1 MDKKRIKGIAKDL
14 RHNLEDIIVKLNNTS
29 PQQMHDD
36 IVPLLEDL
44 EMLEWAV
51 GANGS
56 NEILSTNPQFTDN
69 MVKRSDLPPVPEVK
83 GTTGDPFDIINA
95 AVAGINGGSEPP
107 PNQQIIPASQL
118 TPSMGIHE
126 AFEIVVRLKE
136 RMNIEMGNLPMSIPE
151 ERLKNIVTM
160 KQLIEDLRVICIWL
174 MNLDLPAIDAVHLDG
189 IIEEIDKQ
197 DDEDEGE
204 SV

>member
-1 MDKKRIKGIAKDL
+1 MDKKRVKGIAKDL
-14 RHNLEDIIVKLNNTS
+14 RHNLEDIIVKLNTTS

-44 EMLEWAV
+44 EMLDWAV
-51 GANGS
+51 SANGS
-56 NEILSTNPQFTDN
+56 NEIS
-69 MVKRSDLPPVPEVK
+69 SPVPEVK

-95 AVAGINGGSEPP
+95 ACAGINGGAEPP
-107 PNQQIIPASQL
+107 PNQQIIPASAL

-136 RMNIEMGNLPMSIPE
+136 RMNIEMGNLPMSISE

-189 IIEEIDKQ
+189 IIDEIDKQ
-197 DDEDEGE
+197 DDEDDEGE